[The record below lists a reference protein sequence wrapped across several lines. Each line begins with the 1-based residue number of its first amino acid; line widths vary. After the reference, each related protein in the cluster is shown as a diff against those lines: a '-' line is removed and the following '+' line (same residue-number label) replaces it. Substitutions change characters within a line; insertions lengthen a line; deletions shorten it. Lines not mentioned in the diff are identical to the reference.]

1 MVSFLNVIFAYP
13 SSSREM
19 QIHHR
24 IINRYY
30 PHQSYNYRK
39 YHNDDDD
46 DDNDDDESDCD
57 CAKLTKIL
65 IDKSIRTTRVRTVTS
80 QPNEE
85 VISTKTS
92 LVSPA
97 KRSPPTLN
105 LNVSNSLVNTSATNH
120 TIVDIP
126 QPVKVNVTV
135 RGGGIPSSRKVVAP
149 VRTMLV
155 TPTPKQLV
163 APVRTVVVTPTPKK
177 IVAPVR
183 TVVVTPTPK
192 KVVAPVRTMLV
203 TPTPKKVV
211 APVRAVVV
219 VPAAR
224 KVVAPVRAVVV
235 TPTPKKVVAPVRAVV
250 VVPAARK
257 VVAPVRAVVVV
268 PAARKVVAPVRVPF
282 TFVTATA
289 SGDPHTDT
297 FDGIHHDTM
306 VAGWFT
312 WVKNSV
318 INVQAFTQLGCM
330 PASIPNTC
338 LRAVVVQIKVPNTN
352 DSLIVSWGSWPPSG
366 KAGDQNIVIVDS
378 TGKGVN
384 TPPSKYKSDN
394 YLGNR
399 FRVAMSGGNLVISPI
414 GSTITDPNLAVSV
427 SIGPYFLA
435 VTLPKIAPHKGSTN
449 GLMGFFNGD
458 GSKDYSKCFRNK
470 DNTPSKITK
479 KSLCQGGVGA
489 CGWASQQK
497 PEILDWA
504 ITHVVTNPIDFSNKP
519 KYVQP
524 KVYESFTGRRLL
536 QVEDSF
542 SPIPVISEAIVYPS
556 FTPKVTPEKLSFCN
570 NMLKRVLRNK
580 SKSVY
585 RTQLNSC
592 LQDADSPSVARSI
605 GKAIVTARVQQ
616 AKAKRAL
623 KVVVV
628 KKQKLIERKK
638 LLLQR
643 KPSYIPKY
651 YDDDEDD

>member
-1 MVSFLNVIFAYP
+1 MLKILTYILIMFSFLSIVFAHP
-13 SSSREM
+13 SNSREM

-24 IINRYY
+24 IINRYH
-30 PHQSYNYRK
+30 PHNSYHYRK
-39 YHNDDDD
+39 YDNYDDDD
-46 DDNDDDESDCD
+46 EDDNDDDKPDCD

-65 IDKSIRTTRVRTVTS
+65 TTKVRTVTS
-80 QPNEE
+80 QPNDE
-85 VISTKTS
+85 ISPTKTS
-92 LVSPA
+92 LITPVPYVVSPA
-97 KRSPPTLN
+97 KRSAPRLSPL
-105 LNVSNSLVNTSATNH
+105 VSNTTVQNVTLINH
-120 TIVDIP
+120 TN
-126 QPVKVNVTV
+126 VNI
-135 RGGGIPSSRKVVAP
+135 IPSIKVVVPDARKNFSMTANKEVAPVRAAVVAPAAKKEVAPVRTAVVAP
-149 VRTMLV
+149 VRT
-155 TPTPKQLV
+155 
-163 APVRTVVVTPTPKK
+163 A
-177 IVAPVR
+177 
-183 TVVVTPTPK
+183 
-192 KVVAPVRTMLV
+192 
-203 TPTPKKVV
+203 VV

-219 VPAAR
+219 AKKEVAPAA
-224 KVVAPVRAVVV
+224 KKNVAVPVRAVVV
-235 TPTPKKVVAPVRAVV
+235 APV
-250 VVPAARK
+250 ARK
-257 VVAPVRAVVVV
+257 VVI
-268 PAARKVVAPVRVPF
+268 PVRVPF

-338 LRAVVVQIKVPNTN
+338 LRAVVVQIKVPNTD

-366 KAGDQNIVIVDS
+366 KAGDQNVVIVDS

-384 TPPSKYKSDN
+384 TPPSKYKAAN

-435 VTLPKIAPHKGSTN
+435 VTLPKIAPHKGNTN

-458 GSKDYSKCFRNK
+458 GSRDHSKCFRNK
-470 DNTPSKITK
+470 DNTLSKITK
-479 KSLCQGGVGA
+479 KSLCQGGIGA

-504 ITHVVTNPIDFSNKP
+504 VTHVVTNPIDFSNKP

-524 KVYESFTGRRLL
+524 KIYESFSGRRLL

-556 FTPKVTPEKLSFCN
+556 FTPKVTPKKLAFCN
-570 NMLKRVLRNK
+570 NMLRKVLKNKNK
-580 SKSVY
+580 SKTVY
-585 RTQLNSC
+585 KTQLNSC

-628 KKQKLIERKK
+628 KKQKLIERRK

-643 KPSYIPKY
+643 KPSYIPKHY
-651 YDDDEDD
+651 NDDDDDDD